1 MKRPLSPGRLLIAV
15 AVCWLGCVWPT
26 SGLAQAATPAYVSR
40 AKEITAGFKGT
51 PGVVLHVGDSI
62 THANPYGQWAR
73 FGEGQTEDD
82 KAVLKWMHTGKGNEL
97 DGWHLAAVDRPGG
110 HSDTA
115 CGGITAQQML
125 AGSRGDFPSLKTML
139 DKYKPQIVV
148 LMLGTN
154 DASGGRKLED
164 YLSDMSKCVD
174 TVEAANAICILS
186 TIPPHIGRTELAAS
200 YNEGLRKLAGQR
212 KIPLIDYEKEILRLQ
227 PDNWNGTLLNKNDVH
242 PTAHTGDVKASSAP
256 TEENLKLSGYLLR
269 GWLSVQKIKEVKKS
283 VLDKP

>member
-1 MKRPLSPGRLLIAV
+1 MRPNNSRSTLVVGIILLAI
-15 AVCWLGCVWPT
+15 
-26 SGLAQAATPAYVSR
+26 GLQANRCGADDPEAAPAYAAAMKKV
-40 AKEITAGFKGT
+40 TAGFKGA

-73 FGEGQTEDD
+73 FGQGQTEDD

-115 CGGITAQQML
+115 CGGIRADEML
-125 AGSRGDFPSLKTML
+125 AGSRGDFPSLKEMME
-139 DKYKPQIVV
+139 KYRPQIVV

-154 DASGGRKLED
+154 DASAGRKLED
-164 YLSDMSKCVD
+164 YLSDMGKCVD
-174 TVEAANAICILS
+174 AIEAANAICVVS

-200 YNEGLRKLAGQR
+200 YNDGLRKLAGER
-212 KIPLIDYEKEILRLQ
+212 KIPLIDYEKEILKRR
-227 PDNWNGTLLNKNDVH
+227 PDDWNGTLLNKNDVH
-242 PTAHTGDVKASSAP
+242 PTHGNDKINSSAAP

-269 GWLSVQKIKEVKKS
+269 GWLSVQKIKEVKRH
-283 VLDKP
+283 VLE